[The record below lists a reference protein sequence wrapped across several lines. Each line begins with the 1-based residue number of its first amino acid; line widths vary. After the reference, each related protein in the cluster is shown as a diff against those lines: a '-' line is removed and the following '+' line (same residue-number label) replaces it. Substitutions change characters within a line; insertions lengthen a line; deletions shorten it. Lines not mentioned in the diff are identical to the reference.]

1 MQPERTATP
10 ASHSHTS
17 SFVDLGLAGSEL
29 MASNSGTEM
38 GIEIGEE
45 VEYVE
50 EEEVVYETDSE
61 AAEEAGDDEGQ
72 VVGEKHSDSAG
83 DGQSADVVSLNSSP
97 SKAEE
102 EPPAPP
108 ASTTAKDGP
117 ESDAAA
123 PGAPAASETATSA
136 EPGAPAGQDSSA
148 VGSSSGGSGVDI
160 DLKQLEAQAAKVRGV
175 MPRSTCACCSL
186 VCQHRNVSSA
196 GRDRLQCA
204 RTVTRW
210 PRM

>member
-10 ASHSHTS
+10 ASHSHAS

-29 MASNSGTEM
+29 MASNSGTE

-72 VVGEKHSDSAG
+72 LVGEKQSESAG

-102 EPPAPP
+102 ESPTPP

-117 ESDAAA
+117 ESGSAS
-123 PGAPAASETATSA
+123 PGPPTTSETAVSA
-136 EPGAPAGQDSSA
+136 EPGAPAAQDSA
-148 VGSSSGGSGVDI
+148 ATESSSGSAGVDI

-175 MPRSTCACCSL
+175 MHRSTCPCRSFVRQRRSL
-186 VCQHRNVSSA
+186 V
-196 GRDRLQCA
+196 
-204 RTVTRW
+204 
-210 PRM
+210 